1 MAVDKDFYN
10 EASAAKLGWE
20 PSWFISEYTLF
31 DRKLQN
37 AIRTF
42 QKEHDLYADGMCGP
56 TTYRHILAHIE
67 SQQELMMATVQSSGS
82 DVLWYNGNPIN
93 IDWPAEK
100 VHTFKDDIFN
110 YEISKGLTK
119 YSRKR
124 TIKSF
129 VTHWDVCLN
138 SKSCARVLAR
148 RNVSVHF
155 CIDNDGTIIQLHDIN
170 EACWHAG
177 NSKVNH
183 SSVGVEISNA
193 YYLKYQSWYKKNV
206 GKERPLMEGA
216 LAQNKPLKPFTWFY
230 PEQIEALKALYKA
243 IHEGC
248 GVPLE
253 APAEKWAYDK
263 VAASGKFKGFMN
275 HFHCSKKKIDCGG
288 LDIQKILGEI
298 R

>member
-10 EASAAKLGWE
+10 EASAAKLGWK
-20 PSWFISEYTLF
+20 PDWFIPGYTEF

-42 QKEHDLYADGMCGP
+42 QRKYKLSADGMCGP
-56 TTYRHILAHIE
+56 TTFRRIQTEREEEANE
-67 SQQELMMATVQSSGS
+67 FVAKQWPDGS
-82 DVLWYNGNPIN
+82 DVLWYNNEPIN
-93 IDWPAEK
+93 IDWPKEK
-100 VHTFKDDIFN
+100 VHTFKDRIFP

-119 YSRKR
+119 YSKKR

-129 VTHWDVCLN
+129 VNHWDVCL
-138 SKSCARVLAR
+138 SARSCAKVLAN

-170 EACWHAG
+170 DACWHAG
-177 NSKVNH
+177 NRNVNH

-193 YYLKYQSWYKKNV
+193 YYPKYQKWYVKN
-206 GKERPLMEGA
+206 GFGERPIMSGA
-216 LAQNKPLKPFTWFY
+216 LAQNKPLDDFLWFY
-230 PEQIEALKALYKA
+230 PVQIEALQALWKA

-253 APAEKWAYDK
+253 APSEQWAYDK

-288 LDIQKILGEI
+288 LDIQKLLGEI
-298 R
+298 K

>member
-10 EASAAKLGWE
+10 EASADKLGWS
-20 PSWFISEYTLF
+20 PNWFIPGYYLF

-37 AIRTF
+37 AIRLF
-42 QKEHDLYADGMCGP
+42 QKSYRLAADGMCGP
-56 TTYRHILAHIE
+56 TTYRRVLAQVE
-67 SQQELMMATVQSSGS
+67 SQLISVAEQSVKEGS

-93 IDWPAEK
+93 IDWPKDK
-100 VHTFKDDIFN
+100 VRTFKDSDFN
-110 YEISKGLTK
+110 FPISKGFTK

-124 TIKSF
+124 TVKSF
-129 VTHWDVCLN
+129 VNHWDVCL
-138 SKSCARVLAR
+138 SSMSCAKVLAK

-193 YYLKYQSWYKKNV
+193 YYPKYQSWYKRNV
-206 GKERPLMEGA
+206 GKERPMMEGA
-216 LAQNKPLKPFTWFY
+216 LAQNKPLKPFMWFY
-230 PEQIEALKALYKA
+230 PEQIEALKVLWKA

-248 GVPLE
+248 GVPLKS
-253 APAEKWAYDK
+253 PAEKWAYDK
-263 VAASGKFKGFMN
+263 VAAGGRFEGFMN
-275 HFHCSKKKIDCGG
+275 HFHCSKKKIDVGG
-288 LDIQKILGEI
+288 LDIEKLLLEV
-298 R
+298 